1 MKKIKSILLVLLLTM
16 PSCKTL
22 SPIKVTL
29 HLNGGYLNNQETLKL
44 SLDEFL
50 NLKEYPVKEDSL
62 FTTYYL
68 DNYLLNEFNFT
79 KNITTSIDLYA
90 DYVPNIIDYELV
102 DDQYVVNDIYE
113 DTYEEV
119 NIPKYLYTKR
129 VTTLNTYSLNNI
141 KVNTLNIKYI
151 ENIKIDA
158 FKNSEIQY
166 LKIGSYIKNIEYG
179 SFRKISLLKNVT
191 MDFNKFYSV
200 SNGVILERKED
211 KRRTIIGTYGD
222 DKSMFNEGYFD
233 TIEFDSIAP
242 YAVSNL
248 YYYDEKLT
256 TKGYSFYIPSTI
268 TSLSDYAFNEAKVIA
283 YNKENKNVIQ
293 LGVFLFNNLKEIGK
307 YAFSNSSLTL
317 IKYQTSKEDNVV
329 VPSKEGVEVFK
340 EGAFQNLDII
350 NLTLPLSLRKI
361 EKDCFKYTNPSI
373 IYYEGTEEDFK
384 KIEIESG
391 NESLNN
397 AKIYF
402 FSKEYKENHWYYD
415 SESVSNPKL
424 Y

>member
-1 MKKIKSILLVLLLTM
+1 MNKFKSLLLISLLTM
-16 PSCKTL
+16 TSCKTL
-22 SPIKVTL
+22 SPIRITL

-44 SLDEFL
+44 SLEEFL
-50 NLKEYPVKEDSL
+50 DLKEFPSKEGSI

-68 DNYLLNEFNFT
+68 DNLLLNEFDFE
-79 KNITTSIDLYA
+79 KEITSSIDLYA
-90 DYVPNIIDYELV
+90 AYVPNIINYELI
-102 DDQYVVNDIYE
+102 DDCYTITDIYE
-113 DTYEEV
+113 GSYQEV
-119 NIPKYLYTKR
+119 NIPEYLFTKR
-129 VTTLNTYSLNNI
+129 VTTLNSNSLENI

-151 ENIKIDA
+151 ENINIDA

-191 MDFNKFYSV
+191 IDFNNYYSA
-200 SNGVILERKED
+200 SNGVILERKEGNQ
-211 KRRTIIGTYGD
+211 RTIIGSYGD
-222 DKSMFNEGYFD
+222 DKSMFNEGSFE

-242 YAVSNL
+242 YAISNL
-248 YYYDEKLT
+248 YYFDEDLN

-283 YNKENKNVIQ
+283 YNKENKKVIQ

-317 IKYQTSKEDNVV
+317 LKYQTSVEDNQI

-350 NLTLPLSLRKI
+350 NLTLPLTLKKI
-361 EKDCFKYTNPSI
+361 EKDCFKYTNPST

-397 AKIYF
+397 AKIYYY
-402 FSKEYKENHWYYD
+402 SKEYKENHWYYD